1 MAAAPAIMI
10 AASAASALGAIGQAN
25 SQAAMLQSQ
34 SATAQYNARIAEQQA
49 KQAVDVSVVQQ
60 LAQRRQARQV
70 LGNQRAAIAQSG
82 VGAGGSNR
90 DILERSET
98 LAELDALNLAYEG
111 TVKSRGYLAQRDI
124 DEFQASVYQSQIGPT
139 KRAGALSAIGSIGLG
154 LYGAR
159 NGRVA

>member
-1 MAAAPAIMI
+1 MAAPVLL

-34 SATAQYNARIAEQQA
+34 SAAAQYNARVAEQQA

-70 LGNQRAAIAQSG
+70 LGVQRAAIAQSG
-82 VGAGGSNR
+82 VGSGGSNR
-90 DILERSET
+90 DVLERSET

-124 DEFQASVYQSQIGPT
+124 DEFQSRVYQGQVGPT
-139 KRAGALSAIGSIGLG
+139 RRAGYLSAIGSIGQG
-154 LYGAR
+154 IYGSR
-159 NGRVA
+159 RPV